1 VSVRTPTHNKDHR
14 APPPPLS
21 RAQAFDFLGNGL
33 LAEVDTQLAA
43 ARPAVFGCGDP
54 AVFLTHYTAATKF
67 VSAVEA
73 LCPSAAA
80 LQRLR
85 ASVSVGSF
93 LKRWNLS
100 VYFTLRFQ
108 QVAGALDEALAGSPL
123 APGGKVRRVSRS
135 CASTV

>member
-1 VSVRTPTHNKDHR
+1 MTTELPS
-14 APPPPLS
+14 L
-21 RAQAFDFLGNGL
+21 QAFDFLGNGL

-54 AVFLTHYTAATKF
+54 AVFLAHYTAATNL
-67 VSAVEA
+67 VHAVEA

-85 ASVSVGSF
+85 ASASVGSF

-108 QVAGALDEALAGSPL
+108 QVAGALDDALAGSPL
-123 APGGKVRRVSRS
+123 VAGGKVRGVSRS
-135 CASTV
+135 